1 MVWRLLIHL
10 GDLPLTV
17 AAAAAIAVWMTAAR
31 MRRLAFWWSLFFLS
45 AIALVAATKVT
56 SLVWGSAFPVID
68 FRALSGHATGV
79 TAICVTLCYLAAG
92 AQTGRWRI
100 ASIAIGMLLGVLM
113 AALLVVHDEHSIA
126 EAAAGW
132 ALGAGASIGAIRLA
146 AQAPPTRAPHALML
160 AAVVFV
166 ATVAMVNRLPVGYV
180 MWRAAKVIARHTGAL
195 SIAGF

>member
-17 AAAAAIAVWMTAAR
+17 AAAAAIAAWMAAASV
-31 MRRLAFWWSLFFLS
+31 RRLAFWWSLFFLS
-45 AIALVAATKVT
+45 AIALVAATKVAF
-56 SLVWGSAFPVID
+56 LVWGSAFTVGD

-92 AQTGRWRI
+92 NRTGRRRT
-100 ASIAIGMLLGVLM
+100 ASIVAGMLLGGLM
-113 AALLVVHDEHSIA
+113 AILLVVHDEHSIA

-132 ALGAGASIGAIRLA
+132 AVGSCASIGAIRLA
-146 AQAPPTRAPHALML
+146 VQAPTTRTPHALVL

-166 ATVAMVNRLPVGYV
+166 ATVAMVHRLPIGYV
-180 MWRAAKVIARHTGAL
+180 MWRAARVIASHTGAL